1 MKKSF
6 LTSGMADRF
15 LRIGRL
21 VFPGVLALVATA
33 AAAQFSGGAIG
44 QPQNNSNSL
53 AGQWRGVFQG
63 ITFTIVIEPNGQ
75 YSQLTQKG
83 TLMTQQSG
91 PYKLVAPNT
100 IIFSVTNWAPRTQK
114 IYHPYPPSR
123 NGTPSSGG
131 YYTNQVVAKPPGA
144 TDSYVFNGP
153 NTVTLTDQ
161 VMHGSITL
169 NRVP

>member
-6 LTSGMADRF
+6 LTSGIADKF
-15 LRIGRL
+15 LRMYRL
-21 VFPGVLALVATA
+21 VLPAVLVLGPTV
-33 AAAQFSGGAIG
+33 AAAQLSGGAIG
-44 QPQNNSNSL
+44 QPLNNSNSL
-53 AGQWRGVFQG
+53 AGQWRGVYQR
-63 ITFTIVIEPNGQ
+63 ITITIVIQPNGQ
-75 YSQLTQKG
+75 YTQTTQSG

-91 PYKLVAPNT
+91 PYKLVDPNT

-114 IYHPYPPSR
+114 IYHPYPPAR
-123 NGTPSSGG
+123 DGTPSSGG

-144 TDSYVFNGP
+144 TDSYVFNGQ